1 MTMSLLSVEE
11 ALSRVVEDVSP
22 TAAETVPI
30 QEALGRTLAEPVFS
44 MRTQPPFDTS
54 AMDGY
59 AVRAQDVSALPTELK
74 LVGRS
79 VAGKRFEG
87 SVSAGEAT
95 RIFTGA
101 PLPDGADTIIIQE
114 NTRETGGTVEVLE
127 GSADRGQFVRLRGL
141 DFGAGQQLLPA
152 GTVLLPRHIAV
163 AAAGNNGAVT
173 VRRKPRVAILSTG
186 DELVQPGSA
195 PGIDQIVA
203 SNGVAIA
210 ALVASA
216 GGEAVDVGIVRDTTE
231 ALNAALD
238 RALDQA
244 PDVLITSGGASVGEH
259 DIVQDVM
266 TARGLELGFWR
277 IAMRPGK
284 PLMFGRLDDMRFIGL
299 PGNPVSSLVC
309 SRLFLWPLLHAFLG
323 HPPERQM
330 EEASL
335 AEPLPANDRRQDYMR
350 GVFLDGGRTVTP
362 FEKQDSSMLSTLA
375 KADCLIVRPPHA
387 PPAQAGESVPVL
399 RLDF

>member
-1 MTMSLLSVEE
+1 MSLLSVDE
-11 ALSRVVEDVSP
+11 ALSRILDGVSP
-22 TAAETVPI
+22 TGTETIPI
-30 QEALGRTLAEPVFS
+30 QSALRRTLAEPVLS
-44 MRTQPPFDTS
+44 QRTQPPFDTS

-59 AVRAQDVSALPTELK
+59 AVRAEDVTILPKALK

-87 SVSAGEAT
+87 VIGSAEAT

-101 PLPDGADTIIIQE
+101 PLPEGADTIIIQE

-127 GSADRGQFVRLRGL
+127 GSTDRGQFVRRRGL
-141 DFGAGQQLLPA
+141 DFGAGQQLLSE
-152 GTVLLPRHIAV
+152 GTILLPRHIAV
-163 AAAGNNGAVT
+163 AAAGNNGSIV

-186 DELVQPGSA
+186 DELVPPGHA

-210 ALVASA
+210 ALVNAA
-216 GGEAVDVGIVRDTTE
+216 GGEAVDIGIVRDTTE
-231 ALNAALD
+231 ALHSALD
-238 RALDQA
+238 RVFEEE

-259 DIVQDVM
+259 DLVQGVM
-266 TARGLELGFWR
+266 TERGLELGFWR

-284 PLMFGRLDDMRFIGL
+284 PLMFGRLDHMRFIGL

-309 SRLFLWPLLHAFLG
+309 SRLFLWPLLKALLG
-323 HPPERQM
+323 HEPERQM
-330 EEASL
+330 EEARL
-335 AEPLPANDRRQDYMR
+335 AAPLPANDRRQDYMR
-350 GVFLDGGRTVTP
+350 GVFTDCGHTVTP
-362 FEKQDSSMLSTLA
+362 FDKQDSSMLSTLA
-375 KADCLIVRPPHA
+375 KADCLIIRPPHA
-387 PPAQAGESVPVL
+387 PPAAAGESVPVL